1 MLPYNRS
8 KCRGICRDI
17 LVRQDA
23 ETREFSQH
31 FIEIRDVA
39 RKDRFTEIKCHFKDS
54 ALRCFTIRQRHI
66 IGMFVKLYQFVVP
79 DVPEYNLKCS
89 FVQRVHPV
97 YSPVEILS
105 SNNDVRLAA
114 KLRLQ
119 HIDR

>member
-39 RKDRFTEIKCHFKDS
+39 RKDRFTEIKCLQGFRSAMFYDTATPHNRYVCKD
-54 ALRCFTIRQRHI
+54 I
-66 IGMFVKLYQFVVP
+66 
-79 DVPEYNLKCS
+79 
-89 FVQRVHPV
+89 PV
-97 YSPVEILS
+97 RRPRY
-105 SNNDVRLAA
+105 A
-114 KLRLQ
+114 
-119 HIDR
+119 